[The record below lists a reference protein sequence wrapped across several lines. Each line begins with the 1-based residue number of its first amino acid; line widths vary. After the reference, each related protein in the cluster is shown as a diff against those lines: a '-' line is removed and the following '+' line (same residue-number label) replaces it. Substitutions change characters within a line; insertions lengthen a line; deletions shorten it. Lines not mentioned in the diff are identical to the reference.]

1 LFEYA
6 FEMEVVVMADLIEVR
21 SEQEQPAHFLWRDRV
36 YAVREVLGHWTGGL
50 EVWRVQASPG
60 RCFDA
65 DVYDLSFDRA
75 AGRWTLTSTT
85 NA

>member
-1 LFEYA
+1 
-6 FEMEVVVMADLIEVR
+6 MADLIEVR
-21 SEQEQPAHFLWRDRV
+21 GGQEQPTHFLWRDRI
-36 YAVREVLGHWTGGL
+36 YAVRAVLGHWTGGL
-50 EVWRVQASPG
+50 EVWRVTASPG

-85 NA
+85 NAA

>member
-1 LFEYA
+1 MA
-6 FEMEVVVMADLIEVR
+6 EVIAMRSDLIEVR
-21 SEQEQPAHFLWRDRV
+21 GDPGQPTHFLWRDRV
-36 YAVREVLGHWTGGL
+36 YAVREVLGRSNGAGH

-65 DVYDLSFDRA
+65 GVYDLSFDRA

-85 NA
+85 D